1 MTSPELRQKIEQ
13 QLAQL
18 PPEQL
23 SLVSDFLDSLQSK
36 STKSII
42 SQRPLRRLAPI
53 KRGTKAGE
61 LLKFAGSW
69 QGNDLEDCL
78 RLVKETRSKA
88 QF

>member
-1 MTSPELRQKIEQ
+1 MTYPEIHQKIEQ

-18 PPEQL
+18 PPDQL

-36 STKSII
+36 STI
-42 SQRPLRRLAPI
+42 SPRSPRRLAPI
-53 KRGTKAGE
+53 KRGTKAGD
-61 LLKFAGSW
+61 LLKFAGTW

-78 RLVKETRSKA
+78 REVKETRSKA

>member
-1 MTSPELRQKIEQ
+1 MTYPELRQKIEQ

-36 STKSII
+36 STI

-61 LLKFAGSW
+61 LLKFARTW
-69 QGNDLEDCL
+69 QGNDLEDCF

>member
-1 MTSPELRQKIEQ
+1 MTYPELRQKIEQ

-18 PPEQL
+18 PPDQL
-23 SLVSDFLDSLQSK
+23 SLVSNFLDSLQSK
-36 STKSII
+36 STI

-53 KRGTKAGE
+53 KRGTKAGD
-61 LLKFAGSW
+61 LLKFAGTW

-78 RLVKETRSKA
+78 RSVYETRSKA

>member
-1 MTSPELRQKIEQ
+1 MTYPKLRQKIEQ

-18 PPEQL
+18 PPDQL
-23 SLVSDFLDSLQSK
+23 SLVSNFLDSLQSK
-36 STKSII
+36 STI

-53 KRGTKAGE
+53 KRGTKAGD
-61 LLKFAGSW
+61 LLKFAGTW

-78 RLVKETRSKA
+78 RSVYETRSKA